1 MASKNRYEG
10 YEAYARR
17 RRALRR
23 RTGHYGYYGG
33 GRGGGETQKR
43 SFPIWAMALIGMMA
57 VGAIAAAAVGAYAIS
72 TYNSYADELV
82 APDELAIN
90 QPSFGAVILDRNEN
104 LLYEYVDDKAGLRRP
119 TPLEEISPAFLAATI
134 STEDDSFFTN
144 PGVNF
149 EGLARAALENSPFSD
164 TGELFE
170 GSGGSSITQ
179 QLVKNVYIEEEER
192 QNRSVDRKIKET
204 VYALELTE
212 RYEKSRILEWY
223 VNQISYGGVFN
234 GVEAASLGYF
244 GKPAS
249 ELTLAEAALLA
260 GIPQSPAAYDPVN
273 RPEAAVERRN
283 EVLDLM
289 LRQSPIQIGEDEFL
303 TVTEA
308 DVARAKAEKINIE
321 ETQFEI
327 DAPHWVLSYIEP
339 QLRELLG
346 CPSRLEMQLEVQAGT
361 RDLLLGRPGEGC
373 EALFTQG
380 LVVKTTLDLELQGQ
394 VEGILREQ
402 IDLYEETSNTH
413 NGAMMVMDPH
423 TGEILVM
430 VGSRDYYD
438 DEIDGR
444 NNNAIACNS
453 PGSSFKP
460 FAYLATFENLGWG
473 PGTMILDT
481 PVKYVDANGEVF
493 EPKNPIKNDYAG
505 PISVRN
511 ALGNSLNI
519 PANKAAAAVG
529 APAVVDEARKV
540 GFVDTFRIDG
550 CSSYGGYGPAIAT
563 GGVDVTLA
571 DMVYGYSTLAAAGT
585 MHGQEPVSPHDSD
598 ERQVDPVSILRIVDN
613 LGNLRWD
620 IETKK
625 RELEVLDPGY
635 AYLIWSI
642 LTDSSARCR
651 TFGCGLGI
659 EGYTVAVKTG
669 TSEPYPANHP
679 TCAGKIGETW
689 AFGFSP
695 DLVVGIWAGNADNS
709 CLTNISSASLAFDAM
724 SDVFK
729 LAHAGREVSFF
740 SQPGN
745 VVEAEVCVPSG
756 LLKSDLCP
764 LTTKDLFV
772 EEDVPEEED
781 TWWQRVR
788 IDVRNN
794 QLASAGT
801 PSRYVDERIMLVLP
815 DDWLDKTK
823 EEDLTPE
830 QKEQRTRILEWA
842 AALKIDVAP
851 TQESDGSGS
860 TDGGS
865 SGDPDAP
872 AIIYTPSNGDEV
884 IRGIV
889 QISGRAA
896 VDDFEEYRLDYG
908 TGANPI
914 EWTNIVTVPFEREI
928 GVLGIWDTTN
938 LEPGVYAIRLIVID
952 EDGEESIASVVVSVD
967 D

>member
-1 MASKNRYEG
+1 MAQNNRYEG

-23 RTGHYGYYGG
+23 RGGHYGYYGG
-33 GRGGGETQKR
+33 GRGGTETQTR
-43 SFPIWAMALIGMMA
+43 GFPIWAMAIIGLFA
-57 VGAIAAAAVGAYAIS
+57 LGGIVAAGSAAYVID
-72 TYNSYADELV
+72 TYNGYASELV

-90 QPSFGAVILDRNEN
+90 QPSYGAKVYDRNDK

-119 TPLEEISPAFLAATI
+119 TPIEEISPAFLAATI

-149 EGLARAALENSPFSD
+149 EGLARAALENSPLSE

-179 QLVKNVYIEEEER
+179 QLVKNVYIPAEER
-192 QNRSVDRKIKET
+192 QERSVDRKVKET
-204 VYALELTE
+204 VFALELTE

-234 GVEAASLGYF
+234 GVEAAAQGYF
-244 GKPAS
+244 GKPAA

-260 GIPQSPAAYDPVN
+260 GIPQSPAAYDPVTY
-273 RPEAAVERRN
+273 PEASAARRN
-283 EVLDLM
+283 AVLDLM
-289 LRQSPIQIGEDEFL
+289 LRQSPIQVGENEFF

-308 DVARAKAEKINIE
+308 DVARAKAEEISIQ
-321 ETQFEI
+321 ETRFDL

-339 QLRELLG
+339 QLREMLG

-380 LVVKTTLDLELQGQ
+380 LIVTTTLDFELQTQ
-394 VEGILREQ
+394 VEAVLRQQ
-402 IDLYEETSNTH
+402 INDYEESSGTH

-430 VGSRDYYD
+430 VGSRDYYN

-460 FAYLATFENLGWG
+460 FAYLATFEQLGWG
-473 PGTMILDT
+473 PGTIILDT
-481 PVKYVDANGEVF
+481 PVSYPDESGGPPFV
-493 EPKNPIKNDYAG
+493 PRNPIGDFAG
-505 PISVRN
+505 PITVRN

-529 APAVVDEARKV
+529 SQAVVDEARKV
-540 GFVDTFRIDG
+540 GFVDTFRADG
-550 CSSYGGYGPAIAT
+550 CSGFGGYGPAIAT

-571 DMVYGYSTLAAAGT
+571 EMMYGYSTLASAGV
-585 MHGQEPVSPHDSD
+585 MRGQEPIAPHDSD
-598 ERQVDPVSILRIVDN
+598 EREIDPVSILKIVDN
-613 LGNLRWD
+613 LGNVRWD
-620 IETKK
+620 IAEKK
-625 RELEVLDPGY
+625 REAQVVDSGY
-635 AYLIWSI
+635 AYLIWDI

-659 EGYTVAVKTG
+659 ADYTVAVKTG
-669 TSEPYPANHP
+669 TSEPYAADHP
-679 TCAGKIGETW
+679 CAGKIGETW

-709 CLTNISSASLAFDAM
+709 CLTNISSASLAFNAM
-724 SDVFK
+724 SEVFT
-729 LAHAGREVSFF
+729 LAHAGREVTFF
-740 SQPGN
+740 PRPGN
-745 VVEAEVCVPSG
+745 VVEAEICLPSG
-756 LLKSDLCP
+756 LLKSEHCP
-764 LTTKDLFV
+764 LTSKDLFV
-772 EEDVPEEED
+772 EGDVPEEKD

-788 IDVRNN
+788 IDIRNDK
-794 QLASAGT
+794 LASSRT
-801 PSRYVDERIMLVLP
+801 PNQYVQEKVMLVLP
-815 DDWLDKTK
+815 AAWLDKTK
-823 EEDLTPE
+823 VEDLTEE
-830 QKEQRTRILEWA
+830 QKKQRELILEWA
-842 AALKIDVAP
+842 NTLKIDIAP
-851 TQESDGSGS
+851 TEESDGTG
-860 TDGGS
+860 TVGGGS
-865 SGDPDAP
+865 AGSPESPAGIFAP
-872 AIIYTPSNGDEV
+872 SDGRTVNGS
-884 IRGIV
+884 V
-889 QISGRAA
+889 QILGRAA
-896 VDDFEEYRLDYG
+896 VRDFVEYRLEYG
-908 TGANPI
+908 QGNAPDQ
-914 EWTNIVTVPFEREI
+914 WVNIITVPFEREL

-938 LEPGVYAIRLIVID
+938 LEPGGYTIRLVVLD
-952 EDGEESIASVVVSVD
+952 EDGEEYEATVVVSVGSP
-967 D
+967 